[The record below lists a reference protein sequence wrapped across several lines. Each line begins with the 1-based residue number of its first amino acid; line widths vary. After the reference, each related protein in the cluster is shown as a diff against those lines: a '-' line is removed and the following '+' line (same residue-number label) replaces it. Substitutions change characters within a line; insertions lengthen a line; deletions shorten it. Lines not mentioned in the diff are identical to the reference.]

1 MCDIDNLE
9 DVMNVLNP
17 RSKRVAFQILLCQD
31 ALTLQSQQ
39 SPVLLLQRS
48 KSSGFFL
55 STSGQLHHHIYHE
68 AGTLVSRPKPAAD
81 LIVHRAA
88 IANLKEVNALTLL
101 C

>member
-9 DVMNVLNP
+9 DVMNVSQSAEQEGSLP
-17 RSKRVAFQILLCQD
+17 DLLCQD

-55 STSGQLHHHIYHE
+55 STAGQLHHHIYHE
-68 AGTLVSRPKPAAD
+68 AGTLVSSPKPAAD